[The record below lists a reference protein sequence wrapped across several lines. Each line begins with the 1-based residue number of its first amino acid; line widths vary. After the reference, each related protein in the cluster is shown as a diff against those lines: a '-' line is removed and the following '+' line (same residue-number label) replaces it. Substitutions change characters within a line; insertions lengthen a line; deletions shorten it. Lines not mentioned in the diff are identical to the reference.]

1 MRNHDGVLRS
11 DPVTIDA
18 LWCPVVEKGEACP
31 ARKDNESMDQA
42 EEVDRLFRDHARE
55 LYRYLRTFRLSEEDT
70 YDLVQD
76 VYTRLLDAGLSK
88 IHKPRVWLFTVGRNL
103 AINRLK
109 RDKVRRADGQD
120 PDAVADGSPGALSG
134 LLEQEVQA
142 RLWQAFAEL
151 PARDQEMMILYLE
164 HEFSYRQIAEVTG
177 RSEISVRVAMH
188 RSRNQLK
195 RRLRP
200 LEMRE
205 EMTEAREALR

>member
-1 MRNHDGVLRS
+1 
-11 DPVTIDA
+11 
-18 LWCPVVEKGEACP
+18 
-31 ARKDNESMDQA
+31 MDQA
-42 EEVDRLFRDHARE
+42 EGVDRLFRDHARE

-76 VYTRLLDAGLSK
+76 VYTKLLDAGPSK

-109 RDKVRRADGQD
+109 RNRVRRAECQD
-120 PDAVADGSPGALSG
+120 PDVVADGSPGALSG
-134 LLEQEVQA
+134 LLEREDQV

-151 PARDQEMMILYLE
+151 PARDQEMMGLYLE
-164 HEFSYRQIAEVTG
+164 HEFSYRQIAEVMG

-195 RRLRP
+195 KRLRP
-200 LEMRE
+200 PEMQE
-205 EMTEAREALR
+205 KMAEVKEGLR